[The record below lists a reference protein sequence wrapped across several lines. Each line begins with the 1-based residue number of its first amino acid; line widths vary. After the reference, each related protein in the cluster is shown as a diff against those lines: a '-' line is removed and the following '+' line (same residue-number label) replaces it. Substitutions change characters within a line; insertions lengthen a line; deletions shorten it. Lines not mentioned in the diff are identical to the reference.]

1 MPNTPNVHGIWCSTV
16 KDKGNKII
24 GFYFI
29 QFDLVFSESKWRYI
43 SGERGTDA
51 FHCNAFS
58 HLIYTSTNFI
68 GFVGSQ
74 QLQHC
79 FHLIWMCDCI
89 RVFDAGEYQKWIG
102 RTLCVCILLMLEI
115 MSSFFLA
122 FLCFLGH
129 WCDYIGVRYGAR
141 ALYNFV
147 FRLDFV
153 LLSLTRIVSTST
165 YYHLNCH
172 RIESCDATRIRI
184 SCEPCTPMG
193 MGHYCGDISLW
204 TSIVWDIWNY
214 DFIHRCWVLRECD
227 SQSMKIYDCIT
238 YTCGCIFLPG
248 TFFQLK
254 NVCEFFD
261 NAFFMN
267 TKRIPWFGNQVE
279 KKNERKMNRV
289 EKHIILGSQVHTQ

>member
-1 MPNTPNVHGIWCSTV
+1 MEVYIWRTRNRRVSLQRILSFNLYVDEFHWFRWIAAAAALLSSDLDVRLYTSVRRWRISEMNRSNVV
-16 KDKGNKII
+16 RV
-24 GFYFI
+24 YFI
-29 QFDLVFSESKWRYI
+29 DVRNYVEL
-43 SGERGTDA
+43 
-51 FHCNAFS
+51 
-58 HLIYTSTNFI
+58 
-68 GFVGSQ
+68 
-74 QLQHC
+74 
-79 FHLIWMCDCI
+79 
-89 RVFDAGEYQKWIG
+89 
-102 RTLCVCILLMLEI
+102 
-115 MSSFFLA
+115 FLA

-147 FRLDFV
+147 FRLDIV

-165 YYHLNCH
+165 HYHLNCH

-279 KKNERKMNRV
+279 KKMR
-289 EKHIILGSQVHTQ
+289 EKWTEWKSILY